1 MHNIIL
7 DKLALKPI
15 AFDTKSIEFV
25 VRNNYFSLIAIVSNS
40 KPLRLAPNS
49 QDLRPK
55 EFLFSGESLHSSRHF
70 AVYPLETIEVIP

>member
-7 DKLALKPI
+7 DKLALKSI

-55 EFLFSGESLHSSRHF
+55 EFLFSGES
-70 AVYPLETIEVIP
+70 